1 MRAARSVHHDLD
13 RVSNLGHSDPIPS
26 GPGSSRSA
34 VPSAPSFPTGLERV
48 LLSLG
53 FSEREARLYLVLLRA
68 GPMEAREA
76 AGSAS
81 LHRATAYRALLRLL
95 MRGVI
100 VGDGRT
106 PQRFQAVGIDII
118 VARVGAFLREEEELN
133 TLAVQAAKAS
143 LVPLENGRGADPAR
157 LAHGPE
163 FLARPPSGAHP
174 ALVKVAGA
182 RRTLDVMFRP
192 LAAPPSYRAALVQTI
207 ARLIRGGV
215 YVRLVLDATVADRRM
230 MERLAREGVA
240 GSPALQVRH
249 FTPLGAHSYVVD
261 GARTLRFPI
270 LGILTRT
277 GDQRPRPP
285 PVHPDL
291 RMAEPRG
298 RGTEPA
304 PQRVLLHADVHP
316 ERWPARDGARG
327 RPVVHPTGVTP
338 VSPPAT
344 GPALSRGGP
353 SARRPWRRTA
363 P

>member
-1 MRAARSVHHDLD
+1 MRSARSSPHDID
-13 RVSNLGHSDPIPS
+13 HGAVAAHGA
-26 GPGSSRSA
+26 GPTSLPGPSRSGVA
-34 VPSAPSFPTGLERV
+34 APPAFPAGLDRV

-106 PQRFQAVGIDII
+106 PQRFQAIGIDLIL
-118 VARVGAFLREEEELN
+118 ARVGAFLREEEELN
-133 TLAVQAAKAS
+133 VLAVQAAKAGI
-143 LVPLENGRGADPAR
+143 VPPENGHAIDPMR
-157 LAHGPE
+157 PAHPPQFLSKAVSGP
-163 FLARPPSGAHP
+163 HP
-174 ALVKVAGA
+174 ALLKVAGA
-182 RRTLDVMFRP
+182 HRSVDMMVRP
-192 LAAPPSYRAALVQTI
+192 LAAPPSYRTALVQTI
-207 ARLIRGGV
+207 TRLVRSGV

-230 MERLAREGVA
+230 MERLTREGIA

-277 GDQRPRPP
+277 GD
-285 PVHPDL
+285 VAILSD
-291 RMAEPRG
+291 
-298 RGTEPA
+298 
-304 PQRVLLHADVHP
+304 DP
-316 ERWPARDGARG
+316 ERVSTEVGRFEAVWSRATSALGRHPSTRTFGWRSPEDAGRSRPHSEFSLTPTVTPNGGLPEMGRAGARSYI
-327 RPVVHPTGVTP
+327 RPG
-338 VSPPAT
+338 
-344 GPALSRGGP
+344 
-353 SARRPWRRTA
+353 
-363 P
+363 

>member
-277 GDQRPRPP
+277 GD
-285 PVHPDL
+285 VAILSD
-291 RMAEPRG
+291 
-298 RGTEPA
+298 
-304 PQRVLLHADVHP
+304 DP
-316 ERWPARDGARG
+316 ERVSTEVGRFEAVWSRATSALGRHPSTRTFGWRSPEDAGRNRPHSEFSFTPTFTPNGGLPEMGRAGARSYI
-327 RPVVHPTGVTP
+327 RPG
-338 VSPPAT
+338 
-344 GPALSRGGP
+344 
-353 SARRPWRRTA
+353 
-363 P
+363 